1 MSKVLINDSTLTAI
15 ADAIRTKNGTTETYL
30 PSEMDEAILA
40 IKSGGNVINLTGDVS
55 YLFGTHNTSHP
66 HSFLPFLD
74 KGLLEI
80 TTSDITDITY
90 FFYYADGISIIP
102 FEINL
107 KGEAPCDYGFTNS
120 YTLLELPLIRGSI
133 YSAGHLCRQCYRLRK
148 ANFSEITYARGYLGN
163 YDSWCQN
170 MFYYCYGLSEV
181 IKFPVFT
188 NTGETESLLAQNMFS
203 GLLTRVGRLKTF
215 TFATNS
221 NGTPY
226 VRKWKNQVLDLSS
239 RGYLSSTQYAAER
252 YANLN
257 SNYQVTDDATY
268 QALKNTEE
276 WWTVDLAYSRY
287 NHDSAVETI
296 NTLPDC
302 SADGGNTVNFT
313 GAEGELTD
321 GGAINTMTEE
331 EIAVA
336 TAKGWTIA
344 FI

>member
-66 HSFLPFLD
+66 HSFLPFLEQ
-74 KGLLEI
+74 GLLDI
-80 TTSDITDITY
+80 TTSDITDMSY
-90 FFYYADGISIIP
+90 FFYYAKGVSIIP

-107 KGEAPCDYGFTNS
+107 KGEAACVYGFTS
-120 YTLLELPLIRGSI
+120 SSTLLELPLIRGSI
-133 YSAGHLCRQCYRLRK
+133 YAAADLCRGCYRLRK
-148 ANFSEITYARGYLGN
+148 ANFSEITYAKGYLGGYN
-163 YDSWCQN
+163 QWCQN
-170 MFYYCYGLSEV
+170 MFYNCYGLSEV
-181 IKFPVFT
+181 VKFPVFT
-188 NTGETESLLAQNMFS
+188 NTGTESILAQNMFS
-203 GLLTRVGRLKTF
+203 GLLTKVGRLKTF
-215 TFATNS
+215 TFATDS
-221 NGTPY
+221 NGTPCT
-226 VRKWKNQVLDLSS
+226 RQWKNQVLDLSS
-239 RGYLSSTQYAAER
+239 HGYLSSTQYAAESK
-252 YANLN
+252 ANL
-257 SNYQVTDDATY
+257 SNDYQVIDDATY

-276 WWTVDLAYSRY
+276 WWTINSAYSRY

-296 NTLPDC
+296 KTLPDC
-302 SADGGNTVNFT
+302 SACGTNTINFT

-336 TAKGWTIA
+336 TAKGWTVT